1 MEDGNLQL
9 FPFSKPYHKR
19 CIQQK
24 LVSGGKV
31 QYVNQNQLAMPEE
44 FSAGRFPEKF
54 VVDGYIIC
62 IDVSADLDNPASQQ
76 RVFLNDLLPSILGV
90 KRAHVV
96 VAYTKFDSARESSI
110 AAANELLAKCK
121 RQVTVIEVS
130 ALEGVNV
137 DVCFLVLA
145 HLVDSKRPRTRI
157 SSYAEAHSHLKERVR
172 KVKESF
178 QTVLCSKVTDFS
190 LSLRSA
196 RNLLENEVEFLVLR
210 ELCGR
215 DRVDPLIREQLRSL
229 KENRIKTKLM
239 HFLDYLQACLE
250 LFLLQLTLSDTVD
263 TCKRTIRT
271 HKKFLNYFMENKD
284 WRDDVTVLKEEKV
297 THIPFSILDEPE
309 GRDVLQ
315 QHMDKVKQQFAI
327 LSRSQYLPCI
337 IGYSYLHIV
346 IRGLLTRIL

>member
-1 MEDGNLQL
+1 M
-9 FPFSKPYHKR
+9 
-19 CIQQK
+19 
-24 LVSGGKV
+24 

-76 RVFLNDLLPSILGV
+76 RAFLNELLPSILGV

-96 VAYTKFDSARESSI
+96 VAYTKFDAARESSV
-110 AAANELLAKCK
+110 AAANELLAKSK

-157 SSYAEAHSHLKERVR
+157 ASYAEAHAHLKERIR
-172 KVKESF
+172 KVKENF
-178 QTVLCSKVTDFS
+178 QTVLISKVTDFS
-190 LSLRSA
+190 LSFLNA
-196 RNLLENEVEFLVLR
+196 RTLLENEVEFLVLR

-215 DRVDPLIREQLRSL
+215 DRVDRLIREQLRSL
-229 KENRIKTKLM
+229 KEKRIKTKLF

-250 LFLLQLTLSDTVD
+250 LFLLQLTLSDTVE
-263 TCKRTIRT
+263 TCKTTIRT
-271 HKKFLNYFMENKD
+271 HKKFLKYFTENKD
-284 WRDDVTVLKEEKV
+284 WRDDFSVLKEEKV
-297 THIPFSILDEPE
+297 TQIPFSILDEPE

-315 QHMDKVKQQFAI
+315 QHMDKVSSSVLYQI
-327 LSRSQYLPCI
+327 LAGL
-337 IGYSYLHIV
+337 IV
-346 IRGLLTRIL
+346 